1 MISGSQES
9 AGFVDRV
16 TLPMLQRWTGVG
28 NDRGRGHGVGRF
40 LFGRTYDQSVRQRPT
55 TAKEPKE
62 KRVHR

>member
-1 MISGSQES
+1 MISGSRES

-16 TLPMLQRWTGVG
+16 TLLMFQRWTGVG
-28 NDRGRGHGVGRF
+28 NDRGRGHRVGRF
-40 LFGRTYDQSVRQRPT
+40 LFGRTYHQSVRQRPT